1 MKYSIIIP
9 CYNEEENV
17 HDLIQLLEHT
27 GNKYDIQWIMVENG
41 SKDRTRDILECECA
55 DKKSFTIAYVD
66 KNRGYGYGLLQGIK
80 VAEGDYIGWLHADMQ
95 IAPSEMIKFIKLA
108 EDEKDKK
115 LFLKGKRKNR
125 SIIDYF
131 FTDCMTLYASFM
143 LRTWVYDIGAIPVL
157 FQRTLLEH
165 MPQIPYDFS
174 IETYVYATAKK
185 VGFDVRRYNVK
196 QQERRKGK
204 SSWNKGFA
212 SKIRQSRVI
221 MRDIVMIRKGKQVK

>member
-17 HDLIQLLEHT
+17 RDLIQLLEKT
-27 GNKYDIQWIMVENG
+27 GNEYDIQWIMVENG
-41 SKDRTRDILECECA
+41 SKDRTRDILENECA
-55 DKKSFTIAYVD
+55 DKECFTIAYVD
-66 KNRGYGYGLLQGIK
+66 KNCGYGYGLQQGIK
-80 VAEGDYIGWLHADMQ
+80 AAEGDYIGWLHADMQ

-108 EDEKDKK
+108 ENEKDKK
-115 LFLKGKRKNR
+115 LFLKGRRKNR
-125 SIIDYF
+125 SIVDYF

-143 LRTWVYDIGAIPVL
+143 LKTWIYDIGAIPVL

-185 VGFDVRRYNVK
+185 VGFDVQRYNVK
-196 QQERRKGK
+196 QQERQKGK

-212 SKIRQSRVI
+212 SRIHQSKVI
-221 MRDIVMIRKGKQVK
+221 IRDIAMIRKGKQVK